1 VTLVGVPNDKV
12 RDAVKETLAG
22 LGSAA
27 PRVAVYPPWF
37 RPAPVVDAV

>member
-12 RDAVKETLAG
+12 RDSVKALVADAG
-22 LGSAA
+22 GHA

-37 RPAPVVDAV
+37 RPSPVEQA